1 MTALEARGV
10 SWDVAGRRIVDDV
23 SLRTVDG
30 GVLGVLGPNGSGKST
45 LLRLLAG
52 HQRPST
58 GEVLLGGRPLAAWS
72 RREVAHQVA
81 VVEQQSAT
89 EEDLVVRDVIDL
101 GRIPHRAR
109 WAGASAD
116 DRAAV
121 EVAARRVGVEDM
133 LDRRWRTLSGGEQ
146 QRVQLAR
153 ALAQDTPLLL
163 LDEPTNHLDIRA
175 QLEILALTRAAPV
188 TAVVAPAALSTVG
201 VTAGPAAVVTST
213 PSVPAAPVAPTVR
226 AVVGPVLFRFA
237 QGVSPTAACGLALEG
252 TARGGARL
260 VC

>member
-1 MTALEARGV
+1 MTALEACGV
-10 SWDVAGRRIVDDV
+10 SWEVGGKRIVDDV

-52 HQRPST
+52 HPRPST
-58 GEVLLGGRPLAAWS
+58 GEVLLGGRPLAAWA
-72 RREVAHQVA
+72 RREVARQVA

-121 EVAARRVGVEDM
+121 EVAAHRVGVEDM

-188 TAVVAPAALSTVG
+188 TAVVALHDLNL
-201 VTAGPAAVVTST
+201 AGMFCDEIVVL
-213 PSVPAAPVAPTVR
+213 R
-226 AVVGPVLFRFA
+226 GGHVV
-237 QGVSPTAACGLALEG
+237 
-252 TARGGARL
+252 ARGEPSAILSADL
-260 VC
+260 VREVYGVEVAIHRRPGSAPIVQFLAPDVRW